1 MRFATK
7 KAVVIKQLVVS
18 QQKMD
23 IDEHVM
29 NTQSTKKDSVIII
42 RKASGFFL
50 DTELEKALYRLEE
63 RGLVE
68 SVNDDEYQITF
79 RRIA

>member
-1 MRFATK
+1 
-7 KAVVIKQLVVS
+7 
-18 QQKMD
+18 MD
-23 IDEHVM
+23 DLM
-29 NTQSTKKDSVIII
+29 NLDNDLIRL

-50 DTELEKALYRLEE
+50 DIELEKAFYRLEE

-79 RRIA
+79 RKVG

>member
-1 MRFATK
+1 
-7 KAVVIKQLVVS
+7 
-18 QQKMD
+18 
-23 IDEHVM
+23 M
-29 NTQSTKKDSVIII
+29 NELLNTEYLIRL

-50 DTELEKALYRLEE
+50 DAELEKALYRLEE

-79 RRIA
+79 RKAG

>member
-1 MRFATK
+1 
-7 KAVVIKQLVVS
+7 
-18 QQKMD
+18 
-23 IDEHVM
+23 M
-29 NTQSTKKDSVIII
+29 NELPNTDDLI
-42 RKASGFFL
+42 RLRRQSGFFL

-79 RRIA
+79 RKVG

>member
-1 MRFATK
+1 MK
-7 KAVVIKQLVVS
+7 
-18 QQKMD
+18 
-23 IDEHVM
+23 DELNLRKNEMV
-29 NTQSTKKDSVIII
+29 NV

-68 SVNDDEYQITF
+68 SVNDDEYEITF